1 MLNALRYTRILENA
15 GFTEEQSKA
24 AVDCWMEFMS
34 AEFATK
40 GDLKELEYVTK
51 SAVKDFEHFFNNRID
66 QVELKLGKRIDEV
79 ETKLDKRCDQ
89 LEQKIDYLAKD
100 FASFK
105 TNLETDLT
113 LKLGGIMV
121 VGIGFLAALIKL

>member
-1 MLNALRYTRILENA
+1 MLNALRYTRVLENA
-15 GFTEEQSKA
+15 GFTEEQAKA

-40 GDLKELEYVTK
+40 GDLKELEYTMR
-51 SAVKDFEHFFNNRID
+51 SSMKDI
-66 QVELKLGKRIDEV
+66 EL
-79 ETKLDKRCDQ
+79 KLDKRCDQ

-100 FASFK
+100 FSSFQLNVEQK
-105 TNLETDLT
+105 FIDIESKLT
-113 LKLGGIMV
+113 IKLGGIMV